1 MDGARK
7 ILIWPIISDN
17 FHAQVARSSGIFKRD
32 RGGLGRK
39 GEQRLKH
46 FCAVFSTYF
55 APLPPNF
62 PGQQVPSGDPGLPDE
77 QRQLLLE
84 HDFRGAG
91 LPGRAQRQPDLAHEE
106 GDAQVLQHD
115 PLVPL
120 AREEGQ
126 LLAHIPGAR

>member
-7 ILIWPIISDN
+7 ILIWPINSDN
-17 FHAQVARSSGIFKRD
+17 IHAQVARSSGIFKRD
-32 RGGLGRK
+32 RGGVGRK
-39 GEQRLKH
+39 GERETFLRRILH
-46 FCAVFSTYF
+46 LF
-55 APLPPNF
+55 ASLPRNF
-62 PGQQVPSGDPGLPDE
+62 PGQQVPPGDPGLPDE
-77 QRQLLLE
+77 QRKLLLE

-115 PLVPL
+115 PLIPL